1 MWQNL
6 LAFLGFPA
14 HHPTP
19 RAVPPPS
26 PPAEEDAA
34 PAVLPFPGVA
44 RDRAERD
51 EPAILPFPDYA
62 NPHQGPRAD
71 GPPVRLYRTDPD

>member
-14 HHPTP
+14 HHPTSG
-19 RAVPPPS
+19 AVSPPA

-34 PAVLPFPGVA
+34 PTVLPFPGVA
-44 RDRAERD
+44 LDRADRD
-51 EPAILPFPDYA
+51 EPAILPFPDA
-62 NPHQGPRAD
+62 PR
-71 GPPVRLYRTDPD
+71 PRLYRTDPD